1 MEFQQLK
8 GFLAVARHQSFSKAA
23 VTTFR
28 TQPAIS
34 LQIQSLEHE
43 LGVQLFDRLGGR
55 KVMLTDEGK
64 IFFDLVSP
72 LVDDYDS
79 LTIRF
84 HEMRGQELEG
94 MVRIATHTSVMVY
107 LLPEIIKAFKK
118 KHPDCELSIVNRSRE
133 DILKMVQ
140 DGEVDIGITSLKAV
154 PDSINYTVFAE
165 FKRLLIGPKTHPLAR
180 KPQVS
185 LSDIAAYPLL
195 LSPKGSNTR
204 EIVDQVFHAHGL
216 AYKLAMEAT
225 GRLAVKEYV
234 GLGLGISI
242 INAFYIAKED
252 TKKFFI
258 KDMSR
263 LFGVAQRAVITRK
276 KRYLSKKAREF
287 IDLIIARRNNVVADP
302 IGQEG
307 T

>member
-8 GFLAVARHQSFSKAA
+8 GFLAIARNRSFSKAA
-23 VTTFR
+23 EATFR

-43 LGVQLFDRLGGR
+43 LGVQLFDRSGGR
-55 KVMLTDEGK
+55 KVTLTDEGK
-64 IFFDLVSP
+64 IFLELVSP

-79 LTIRF
+79 LTMRF
-84 HEMRGQELEG
+84 DEIRGQEQKG
-94 MVRIATHTSVMVY
+94 MVKIATHTSVMIY
-107 LLPEIIKAFKK
+107 LLPEIVRAFKK
-118 KHPDCELSIVNRSRE
+118 KYPDCELSIVNRSRE

-140 DGEVDIGITSLKAV
+140 DGEADIGITSLKTI
-154 PDSINYTVFAE
+154 PDTISYTVFAE

-185 LSDIAAYPLL
+185 LSDIAEYPLL

-204 EIVDQVFHAHGL
+204 EIVDQAFHTHGL
-216 AYKLAMEAT
+216 AYELAMEAT

-234 GLGLGISI
+234 SLGLGIAI
-242 INAFYIAKED
+242 INEFYIAKED

-258 KDMSR
+258 KDMSH

-276 KRYLSKKAREF
+276 KRYLPKKAKEF
-287 IDLIIARRNNVVADP
+287 IYLIIAR
-302 IGQEG
+302 
-307 T
+307 

>member
-8 GFLAVARHQSFSKAA
+8 GFLAIARNRSFSKAA
-23 VTTFR
+23 EATFR

-43 LGVQLFDRLGGR
+43 LGVQLFDRSGGR
-55 KVMLTDEGK
+55 KVTLTDEGK
-64 IFFDLVSP
+64 IFLELVSP

-79 LTIRF
+79 LTMRF
-84 HEMRGQELEG
+84 DEIRGQEQKG
-94 MVRIATHTSVMVY
+94 IVKIATHTSVMIY
-107 LLPEIIKAFKK
+107 LLPEIVRAFKK
-118 KHPDCELSIVNRSRE
+118 KYPDCELSIVNRSRE

-140 DGEVDIGITSLKAV
+140 DGEADIGITSLKTI
-154 PDSINYTVFAE
+154 PDTINYTVFAE

-180 KPQVS
+180 KPQVN
-185 LSDIAAYPLL
+185 LSDIAEYPLL

-204 EIVDQVFHAHGL
+204 EIVDQAFHTHGL

-234 GLGLGISI
+234 NLGLGLSI

-258 KDMSR
+258 KDMSH
-263 LFGVAQRAVITRK
+263 LFGVTQRAVITRK
-276 KRYLSKKAREF
+276 KRYLPKKAREF
-287 IDLIIARRNNVVADP
+287 IDLIIAR
-302 IGQEG
+302 
-307 T
+307 